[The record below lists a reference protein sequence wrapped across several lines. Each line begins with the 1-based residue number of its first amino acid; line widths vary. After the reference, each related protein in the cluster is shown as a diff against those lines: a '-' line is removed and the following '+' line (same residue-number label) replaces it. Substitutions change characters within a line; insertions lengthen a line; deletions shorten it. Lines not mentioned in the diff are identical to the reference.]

1 MFNFFF
7 FIILQPYGKYN
18 VEKENGL
25 MNYLL
30 DEKRPVL

>member
-1 MFNFFF
+1 MFN
-7 FIILQPYGKYN
+7 ILLLLQPYGKYD
-18 VEKENGL
+18 VEKQNGY